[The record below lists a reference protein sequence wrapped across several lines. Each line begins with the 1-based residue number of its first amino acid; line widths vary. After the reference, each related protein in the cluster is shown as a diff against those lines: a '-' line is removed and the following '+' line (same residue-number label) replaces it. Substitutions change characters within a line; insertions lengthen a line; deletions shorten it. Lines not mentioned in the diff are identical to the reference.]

1 MLGVSQR
8 ENADMTVYITQ
19 ELRGRD
25 FSDALSYGDLEIVIP
40 AFMSVRTEDFD
51 QVVERAE
58 TVLASFSEKDY
69 LLLSGDPVCIG
80 LSCAIAAYN
89 NFGRYK
95 VLRWDRLTQSYDEVQ
110 ISLED

>member
-1 MLGVSQR
+1 
-8 ENADMTVYITQ
+8 MTVYITQ

-25 FSDALSYGDLEIVIP
+25 FSDALSFGDLEVVIP
-40 AFMSVRTEDFD
+40 SFMSVSSGHID

-58 TVLASFSEKDY
+58 TVLASFSDKDY

-80 LSCAIAAYN
+80 LSCAIAAFN
-89 NFGRYK
+89 NCGSYR

-110 ISLED
+110 VNLED